1 MSEFFVRF
9 LQFISW
15 LLGAY
20 MWVLIAAAIIS
31 WVRPDP
37 ANPIVRF
44 LYAITEPV
52 LWRIRRRIPTNF
64 GGIDFSPM
72 LVILAILFLQ
82 NVVIGGLISMFM
94 GQGVVLH

>member
-1 MSEFFVRF
+1 MTVFIANF
-9 LQFISW
+9 LQFINW

-20 MWVLIAAAIIS
+20 MWILIASAVIS

-44 LYAITEPV
+44 LYAVTEPV
-52 LWRIRRRIPTNF
+52 LWRIRRVIPTNF
-64 GGIDFSPM
+64 GGVDLSPL

-82 NVVIGGLISMFM
+82 NVVIGGLISMIL
-94 GQGVVLH
+94 GQTVVLR